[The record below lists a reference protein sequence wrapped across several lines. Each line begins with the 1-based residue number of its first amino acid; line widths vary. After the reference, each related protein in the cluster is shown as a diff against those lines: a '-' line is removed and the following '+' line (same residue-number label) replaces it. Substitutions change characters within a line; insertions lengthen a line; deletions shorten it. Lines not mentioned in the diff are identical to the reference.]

1 MRAMRARWTIVAAA
15 FAVALTACS
24 AAGATASL
32 NPSSTSHAS
41 EAAGSM
47 NGRIAYGQ
55 WDQTIEAY
63 KLFTVKPDGT
73 GVLDLQVD
81 TDVLAWSPDGS
92 KLLITDL
99 VSGPGRL
106 RPATINPDG
115 SGLKRLDG
123 TPDPLL
129 DLGCHA
135 WSPDGARIACQ
146 GFNDDHPELAGLYTL
161 RASDGG
167 DLVRVTSDLDLPG
180 DYSPDGTQIVFI
192 RQDPNA
198 PPEVGALFVVNT
210 DGSGLRRITPKRFA
224 LFTGGSWSPDG
235 QWILFAHD
243 GSLFKVHP
251 DATGLQR
258 IPLAHGPGRSSA
270 GAPGWSPDGT
280 RIVFAMARTANG
292 SQVDIFTARADG
304 TDLVQ
309 VTDTPDTDN
318 QPDWGTNMG

>member
-1 MRAMRARWTIVAAA
+1 MRARWTIVAAA
-15 FAVALTACS
+15 IAAALTACS
-24 AAGATASL
+24 AAGATASPNL
-32 NPSSTSHAS
+32 SSTSPAS
-41 EAAGSM
+41 AAAGSV

-55 WDQTIEAY
+55 WDPEIEAY
-63 KLFTVKPDGT
+63 NLFTVKPDGT
-73 GVLDLQVD
+73 DVLDLQVN

-99 VSGPGRL
+99 KSGQSPL

-129 DLGCHA
+129 DLGCGA
-135 WSPDGARIACQ
+135 WSPDGTRIACE
-146 GFNDDHPELAGLYTL
+146 GFNDDHPEISGVYTL

-167 DLVRVTSDLDLPG
+167 DLVRVTSNHGDLPG

-192 RQDPNA
+192 RQDPTA

-251 DATGLQR
+251 DATGLQQ
-258 IPLAHGPGRSSA
+258 IPLDDGPGRSRA

-280 RIVFAMARTANG
+280 RIVFAMAWKASG
-292 SQVDIFTARADG
+292 YQVDIFTARADG

-309 VTDTPDTDN
+309 VTDTPDRDN
-318 QPDWGTNMG
+318 QADWGTYTG

>member
-1 MRAMRARWTIVAAA
+1 MRARWTMVAAA

-24 AAGATASL
+24 SAGAIAPP

-41 EAAGSM
+41 AAAGSLT
-47 NGRIAYGQ
+47 GRIAYGQ
-55 WDQTIEAY
+55 WNPQIEAHH
-63 KLFTVKPDGT
+63 LFTINPDGT
-73 GVLDLQVD
+73 DVRDLQVD

-99 VSGPGRL
+99 VSGQSPL

-129 DLGCHA
+129 NLGCNA
-135 WSPDGARIACQ
+135 WSPDSARIACQ
-146 GFNDDHPELAGLYTL
+146 GFNENHPELSGLYTL

-167 DLVRVTSDLDLPG
+167 GLVRVTSDSVDVPG
-180 DYSPDGTQIVFI
+180 DYSPDGTRIVFN

-224 LFTGGSWSPDG
+224 NFTGGSWSPNG
-235 QWILFAHD
+235 QWILFGHD
-243 GSLFKVHP
+243 GRLFKVHP
-251 DATGLQR
+251 DGTALRQ
-258 IPLAHGPGRSSA
+258 IPLDDGPSRSSA
-270 GAPGWSPDGT
+270 FAPGWSPDGT
-280 RIVFAMARTANG
+280 HIVFAMAWKANG

-309 VTDTPDTDN
+309 VTDTPDRDN
-318 QPDWGTNMG
+318 QPDWGTHTG